1 MERIKLTK
9 REKRVLR
16 TISQQGFDALSGF
29 DAIAIRSLEDNGLVK
44 GAYLEGGGV
53 DDAKLT
59 NYGKEYIA
67 DNPRLRNPVDWK
79 WIIPTVLAA
88 VAATAGILALI
99 IACSLK

>member
-16 TISQQGFDALSGF
+16 TLSQQGFYALSGF

-59 NYGKEYIA
+59 NMGKVYLM
-67 DNPRLRNPVDWK
+67 DNPKLRNPIDWK
-79 WIIPTVLAA
+79 WVVAIVVVVVFILRII
-88 VAATAGILALI
+88 GYAL
-99 IACSLK
+99 L